1 MKLTER
7 YLSVIDALGGRAT
20 IKQIQDAM
28 IEMRW
33 VGFSHS
39 SIYIVFKRL
48 RAKGKMRLM
57 KDGYYVTEQWIKNQE
72 DII

>member
-7 YLSVIDALGGRAT
+7 YLSVIDVLGGRAT

-28 IEMRW
+28 SEMRW

-48 RAKGKMRLM
+48 RAKGQNEAYERWLLCHRTM
-57 KDGYYVTEQWIKNQE
+57 D
-72 DII
+72 